1 MIAVV
6 HLIWGP
12 LGLDPPRRFL
22 ASYNARPAGV
32 EHELVVVLNGVED
45 DQRAGLEAEL
55 AGVACRTIRLSRP
68 MQDLAAY
75 AQALEHLEHDR
86 VCFVNSHSE
95 LLVGDWLRKL
105 DQALEEPRAG
115 LVGASGSWAS
125 LRSYALRRLGLPS
138 VYGRVWPRGSGAF
151 DEFRRIESERIG
163 APLPRGPLSYLYTAL
178 TLADMTFGFN
188 SFPAPHLRTNAF
200 MGERSLLGGLL
211 AAGVR
216 RKFNAYRLESG
227 RRSITAQVLQ
237 SGLRALVVDSEG
249 SVSDSGDWPGSET
262 FWSGTQ
268 RRLLVS
274 DNQTRIYQSADSHRR
289 ALLAQYAWGEHAPA
303 PVGA

>member
-1 MIAVV
+1 VIAVV

-22 ASYNARPAGV
+22 SSYNAQSAGV
-32 EHELVVVLNGVED
+32 EHELVVVLNGVEE

-55 AGVACRTIRLSRP
+55 AGVAHRTIELPRP
-68 MQDLAAY
+68 VQDLAAY

-95 LLVGDWLRKL
+95 LLAGDWLRKL
-105 DQALEEPRAG
+105 DLALEEPRAG

-138 VYGRVWPRGSGAF
+138 AYGRVWPRGSGAF
-151 DEFRRIESERIG
+151 DEFRQIESERVG
-163 APLPRGPLSYLYTAL
+163 APLPRGPLNYLYTAR

-188 SFPAPHLRTNAF
+188 PFPAPHLRTNAF
-200 MGERSLLGGLL
+200 MGERSLLRRLL
-211 AAGVR
+211 EAGAK

-227 RRSITAQVLQ
+227 RRSITAQIIE

-249 SVSDSGDWPGSET
+249 DVFDSGDWPGSET
-262 FWSGTQ
+262 FWSGAQ

-274 DNQTRIYQSADSHRR
+274 DNQTRIYQLADPRR
-289 ALLAQYAWGEHAPA
+289 RILLAQYAWGEHAPA
-303 PVGA
+303 FSGS

>member
-22 ASYNARPAGV
+22 ASYNAQPAGA

-45 DQRAGLEAEL
+45 SQRAGLEAEL
-55 AGVACRTIRLSRP
+55 AGVVHRTIELPRP
-68 MQDLAAY
+68 VQDLGAY

-86 VCFVNSHSE
+86 ICFVNSHSE
-95 LLVGDWLRKL
+95 LLTGDWLRKL
-105 DQALEEPRAG
+105 DLALEEPRAG

-138 VYGRVWPRGSGAF
+138 AYGRVWPRGSSAF
-151 DEFRRIESERIG
+151 EEFRRIESERAG
-163 APLPRGPLSYLYTAL
+163 APLPRGLRSYLYTAR

-188 SFPAPHLRTNAF
+188 RFPAPHLRTNAF
-200 MGERSLLGGLL
+200 MGERSLLARLL
-211 AAGVR
+211 EAGVR
-216 RKFNAYRLESG
+216 RKFNAYRMESG
-227 RRSITAQVLQ
+227 RGSITAQVLE

-249 SVSDSGDWPGSET
+249 SVSDSDGWPDSET

-268 RRLLVS
+268 RRLLIS
-274 DNQTRIYQSADSHRR
+274 DNQTRIYQSADPRR
-289 ALLAQYAWGEHAPA
+289 RILLAQYAWGDRAPT
-303 PVGA
+303 PSGT

>member
-1 MIAVV
+1 VIAVV

-45 DQRAGLEAEL
+45 DQLAGLEAEL
-55 AGVACRTIRLSRP
+55 AGMECRTVRLPRP
-68 MQDLAAY
+68 VQDLAAY
-75 AQALEHLEHDR
+75 AQVLEHLEHDR

-138 VYGRVWPRGSGAF
+138 VYGRLWPRGSGAF
-151 DEFRRIESERIG
+151 DEFRRIESERVG

-200 MGERSLLGGLL
+200 MGERSLLARLL

-227 RRSITAQVLQ
+227 RRSITAQVLE

-249 SVSDSGDWPGSET
+249 GVSDSGDWPRSET

-274 DNQTRIYQSADSHRR
+274 DNQTRIYDSADPRR
-289 ALLAQYAWGEHAPA
+289 RTLLAQYAWGEHAPA
-303 PVGA
+303 PAGT

>member
-1 MIAVV
+1 VIAVV

-12 LGLDPPRRFL
+12 LGLDAPRNFL

-45 DQRAGLEAEL
+45 NQRAGLEAEL
-55 AGVACRTIRLSRP
+55 ACVVHRTIELPRP
-68 MQDLAAY
+68 VQDLAAY

-95 LLVGDWLRKL
+95 LLADDWLRKL
-105 DQALEEPRAG
+105 DLALQEPRAG

-138 VYGRVWPRGSGAF
+138 AYGRVWPRGSGAF

-163 APLPRGPLSYLYTAL
+163 APLPRGPLSYLYTAR
-178 TLADMTFGFN
+178 TLADMTFGF
-188 SFPAPHLRTNAF
+188 SPFPAPHLRTNAF
-200 MGERSLLGGLL
+200 MGERSLLVRLL
-211 AAGVR
+211 EAGVR

-227 RRSITAQVLQ
+227 RTSITAQVIE

-249 SVSDSGDWPGSET
+249 SVVDSGDWPGSET
-262 FWSGTQ
+262 FWSGAQ
-268 RRLLVS
+268 RRLLIS
-274 DNQTRIYQSADSHRR
+274 DNQTRIYQSADPRRR
-289 ALLAQYAWGEHAPA
+289 ALLAQYAWGEHAPVL
-303 PVGA
+303 VGA